1 MYLHL
6 INGFIGVDLL
16 RLETLAS
23 QWSLLDSITVMVLMR
38 YGIFTLLNLIHVLPR
53 TQYCA

>member
-23 QWSLLDSITVMVLMR
+23 QWSLLDSITMMVLMR

-53 TQYCA
+53 VQYCA